1 MPKHNQTARLGDLT
15 DFAASPPALDPDTR
29 ITVLERRVATLEGL
43 LNDVMQQLDRP
54 FREQP
59 RTNGKPKQAKPPA
72 RAQAKKNASQSKT
85 TPGVAI
91 PEGVTTEILSAVEA
105 AVIDTPGQQ
114 RSAIAKAIALDAKV
128 CGRALS
134 HLCNIKHLRMTTQND
149 ADGKKR
155 TLFWSKNDT

>member
-1 MPKHNQTARLGDLT
+1 MKTKQSKALGKLT
-15 DFAASPPALDPDTR
+15 DFTVPPTPDER
-29 ITVLERRVATLEGL
+29 ITSLEKRVATLEGL
-43 LNDVMQQLDRP
+43 LAETMIALDGVNS
-54 FREQP
+54 QP
-59 RTNGKPKQAKPPA
+59 REKVRPSPRHSKPPA
-72 RAQAKKNASQSKT
+72 RAQTKKNASQSKT
-85 TPGVAI
+85 TSGVAI

-105 AVIDTPGQQ
+105 AVNDKPGQQ

-134 HLCNIKHLRMTTQND
+134 HLCNIKRLRMTTQND